1 MEKSLDAMSD
11 WGGGGGLAE
20 NSRRMRLI
28 SLELT
33 NFKGLPHL
41 LLEFGGRGG
50 RITGAN
56 GAGKTSVY
64 DGLTWLLY
72 GKDSQGRERFDIK
85 PLGPDGKIRDRRA
98 VTKVEGV
105 LTLGERTLRLGRS
118 YYEKWAKRRGTEVF
132 EGNGSDYFIDGVAM
146 SRTDYD
152 RTVGALLGE
161 DRFRLLTNAAYFPGD
176 LGWRERREILFEMA
190 KVCSD
195 RELMERQERFLP
207 LLQAMDGASLDGFRK
222 KLEALRRSL
231 ISQRGSLPHRISENE
246 KHLQELE
253 GSWGTDPEGQLE
265 ALSRRKQVLEGEIL
279 IAGQEAQLQ
288 RLSQEEQALRASLR
302 ALEAENEAFA
312 LEGRRQESRWEA
324 AAAAARDRLSRAG
337 ERKAALTRSLEDLK
351 RDLQEGEP
359 AEKGVPDRCP
369 LCGGALSWEARQ
381 RLEQKAGEQNRK
393 RREQRQAQLQK
404 KKELEKEL
412 LALEQTLLRENQ
424 ALSQAEEALF
434 EQRQKDSQM
443 PGYRS
448 RREDLQEQ
456 LEGKRALLAAV
467 RQEGQDLTLEKRR
480 ELEKVEKEMDALRQA
495 LARRSL
501 SQDCRS
507 RIAQLGR
514 EAEELEEAVK
524 RTENMQQLC
533 LDFLS
538 YKASQVE
545 QQVNSLFSITKF
557 RLYRPLVG
565 GGLEDCCDAT
575 YQGVPYESLNSGAKI
590 NLGLDIIGTLS
601 SSFGQ
606 WVPLF
611 VDNAESVT
619 ELFPLDTQVLR
630 LEVGQG
636 PLKVALSPEG

>member
-1 MEKSLDAMSD
+1 MEKSMNAMTD
-11 WGGGGGLAE
+11 WGGGGGPE
-20 NSRRMRLI
+20 RRMRLV

-41 LLEFGGRGG
+41 LLEFGGHSG

-85 PLGPDGKIRDRRA
+85 PLGSDGCLRDRRA
-98 VTKVEGV
+98 VTSVEGV
-105 LTLGERTLRLGRS
+105 LTVGERTLRLRRS
-118 YYEKWAKRRGTEVF
+118 YYEKWVRRRGTEVF
-132 EGNGSDYFIDGVAM
+132 EGNVSDYFVDGVAM

-195 RELMERQERFLP
+195 EALMEGQERFRP
-207 LLQAMDGASLDGFRK
+207 LLQALDGASLEGFRK

-231 ISQRGSLPHRISENE
+231 IGQRGSLPHRISENE

-253 GSWGTDPEGQLE
+253 GSWGADPEARMEWLKARKQTLE
-265 ALSRRKQVLEGEIL
+265 AEIL
-279 IAGQEAQLQ
+279 VEGQEAQVQ
-288 RLSQEEQALRASLR
+288 RLSQEEQALAASLR
-302 ALEAENEAFA
+302 ALEAENDAFA
-312 LEGRRQESRWEA
+312 LEGRRQGSRWEA
-324 AAAAARDRLSRAG
+324 AAAAARDRMSRAG

-351 RDLQEGEP
+351 RALQEGEL
-359 AEKGVPDRCP
+359 AEEPVPERCP
-369 LCGGALSWEARQ
+369 LCGGALSGEARQ
-381 RLEQKAGEQNRK
+381 RLELKAQEQSLARRK
-393 RREQRQAQLQK
+393 EQQARFQR
-404 KKELEKEL
+404 KEALEKEL
-412 LALEQTLLRENQ
+412 LALEQTMLREDQ
-424 ALSQAEEALF
+424 ALSQAEQALF
-434 EQRQKDSQM
+434 EQRQKDCQM
-443 PGYRS
+443 PGYLS

-456 LEGKRALLAAV
+456 LQRKRTLLARL
-467 RQEGQDLTLEKRR
+467 RQEGQALSLEKRR
-480 ELEKVEKEMDALRQA
+480 ELEAVEREMDGLRQA
-495 LARRSL
+495 MARRTL
-501 SQDCRS
+501 AQDCRR
-507 RIAQLGR
+507 RIEELGR
-514 EAEELEEAVK
+514 EAKELEEAVV
-524 RTENMQQLC
+524 RTEQMQQLC

-575 YQGVPYESLNSGAKI
+575 YRGVPYESLNSGAKI
-590 NLGLDIIGTLS
+590 NLGLDIIGSLS
-601 SSFGQ
+601 RSFGQ

-630 LEVGQG
+630 LEVGEG

>member
-1 MEKSLDAMSD
+1 METMGVIEKS
-11 WGGGGGLAE
+11 GPE
-20 NSRRMRLI
+20 RRMRLV

-41 LLEFGGRGG
+41 LLEFGGQGG

-85 PLGPDGKIRDRRA
+85 PLGPDGSVRDRRA

-105 LTLGERTLRLGRS
+105 LTVGERQLRLGRS
-118 YYEKWAKRRGTEVF
+118 YYEKWAKRRGAEVF
-132 EGNGSDYFIDGVAM
+132 EGNVSDYFVDGVAM

-161 DRFRLLTNAAYFPGD
+161 DRFRLLTNAAYFPSA

-190 KVCSD
+190 RVCSD
-195 RELMERQERFLP
+195 EALMQSQERFRP
-207 LLQAMDGASLDGFRK
+207 LLEAMGGAALDGFRK

-231 ISQRGSLPHRISENE
+231 IGQRGSLPHRISENE

-265 ALSRRKQVLEGEIL
+265 ALSLRKQVLEGEIF
-279 IAGQEAQLQ
+279 IAGQESQIQ
-288 RLSQEEQALRASLR
+288 RLCQEEQALGASLR
-302 ALEAENEAFA
+302 ALEAENDAFA
-312 LEGRRQESRWEA
+312 LEGRRQETRWEA
-324 AAAAARDRLSRAG
+324 AAAAARDRLSWAG
-337 ERKAALTRSLEDLK
+337 ERKTALLRSLEDLK
-351 RDLQEGEP
+351 RALQEGES
-359 AEKGVPDRCP
+359 AEEAVPERCP
-369 LCGGALSWEARQ
+369 LCGGALSGEARQ
-381 RLEQKAGEQNRK
+381 RLAFKAQEQSLA
-393 RREQRQAQLQK
+393 RREQAQEKQRR
-404 KKELEKEL
+404 KEALEKEL
-412 LALEQTLLRENQ
+412 LALEQTVLRENR
-424 ALSQAEEALF
+424 ALSQAEQALS
-434 EQRQKDSQM
+434 EQRQKESKM
-443 PGYRS
+443 PGYLS
-448 RREDLQEQ
+448 RREDLLGQ
-456 LEGKRALLAAV
+456 LQCKRTLLARL
-467 RQEGQDLTLEKRR
+467 RQEGQTLSMEKRR
-480 ELEKVEKEMDALRQA
+480 ELEAVEKEMDHLRQA
-495 LARRSL
+495 LARRTL
-501 SQDCRS
+501 AQDCRR
-507 RIAQLGR
+507 RIEELGR
-514 EAEELEEAVK
+514 EAKELERAVV

-533 LDFLS
+533 QDFLS

-601 SSFGQ
+601 RSFGQ

-630 LEVGQG
+630 LEVGEG
-636 PLKVALSPEG
+636 PLKIVLTPEG

>member
-1 MEKSLDAMSD
+1 METKEKSLDAMMD
-11 WGGGGGLAE
+11 WGGSGA
-20 NSRRMRLI
+20 RMRLV

-41 LLEFGGRGG
+41 LLEFGGHSG

-85 PLGPDGKIRDRRA
+85 PLGPDGCLRDRRA
-98 VTKVEGV
+98 VTSVEGV
-105 LTLGERTLRLGRS
+105 LTVGERTLRLRRS

-132 EGNGSDYFIDGVAM
+132 EGNVSDYFVDGVAM
-146 SRTDYD
+146 TRTDYD

-195 RELMERQERFLP
+195 EALMRSQERFWP

-231 ISQRGSLPHRISENE
+231 IGQRGSLPPRISENE
-246 KHLQELE
+246 KHLQELD
-253 GSWGTDPEGQLE
+253 GSWGTDPEGELKK
-265 ALSRRKQVLEGEIL
+265 LSSRKQELEGEL
-279 IAGQEAQLQ
+279 FIAGQEAQLQ
-288 RLSQEEQALRASLR
+288 RLGQEEQALAASLR
-302 ALEAENEAFA
+302 ALEAENDAFA

-324 AAAAARDRLSRAG
+324 AAAAARDRLSLAG
-337 ERKAALTRSLEDLK
+337 ERKASLTRSVEDLK
-351 RDLQEGEP
+351 RALQEE
-359 AEKGVPDRCP
+359 ALSEEAVPERCP
-369 LCGGALSWEARQ
+369 LCGGMLSGEARQ
-381 RLEQKAGEQNRK
+381 RLEREAQERRFAQ
-393 RREQRQAQLQK
+393 REQAQERRSR
-404 KKELEKEL
+404 KESLEREL
-412 LALEQTLLRENQ
+412 LTLEQTVLRERQ
-424 ALSQAEEALF
+424 ALSQAEQALF
-434 EQRQKDSQM
+434 EQRQKESQM
-443 PGYRS
+443 PGYLA

-456 LEGKRALLAAV
+456 LQHKRALLASL
-467 RQEGQDLTLEKRR
+467 RQEGKAMSQEKHK
-480 ELEKVEKEMDALRQA
+480 ELEAVEKEMDALRQA

-501 SQDCRS
+501 AQDCRR
-507 RIAQLGR
+507 RIEELGR
-514 EAEELEEAVK
+514 EAKELEQAVV
-524 RTENMQQLC
+524 RTEQMQQLC
-533 LDFLS
+533 QDFLS

-575 YQGVPYESLNSGAKI
+575 YRGVPYESLNSGAKI

-601 SSFGQ
+601 RCFGQ

-630 LEVGQG
+630 LEVGEG

>member
-1 MEKSLDAMSD
+1 MKTMGAIGKS
-11 WGGGGGLAE
+11 GPE
-20 NSRRMRLI
+20 RRMRLI

-85 PLGPDGKIRDRRA
+85 PLGPDGSVRDRRA

-105 LTLGERTLRLGRS
+105 LTVGERQLRLGRS

-132 EGNGSDYFIDGVAM
+132 EGNVSDYFVDGVAM

-207 LLQAMDGASLDGFRK
+207 LLQAMGGASLDGFRK

-265 ALSRRKQVLEGEIL
+265 ALSRRKQVLEGEIFVT
-279 IAGQEAQLQ
+279 GQESQIQ
-288 RLSQEEQALRASLR
+288 RLSQEEQALSASLR

-324 AAAAARDRLSRAG
+324 AAAVARDRQSLAG
-337 ERKAALTRSLEDLK
+337 ERKAVLTRSLEDLK
-351 RDLQEGEP
+351 RALQEGEP
-359 AEKGVPDRCP
+359 TEKGVPERCP
-369 LCGGALSWEARQ
+369 LCGGALSGEARQ
-381 RLEQKAGEQNRK
+381 RLALKAQEQSFK
-393 RREQRQAQLQK
+393 RREQAQEKQK
-404 KKELEKEL
+404 RKEALEKEL
-412 LALEQTLLRENQ
+412 LALEQTILRENQ
-424 ALSQAEEALF
+424 ALSQAEQALF
-434 EQRQKDSQM
+434 EQRQKESQM
-443 PGYRS
+443 PGYLS
-448 RREDLQEQ
+448 RREDLLKQ
-456 LEGKRALLAAV
+456 LRSKRTLLAAV

-480 ELEKVEKEMDALRQA
+480 ELEKVEKEMEQQRQA

-501 SQDCRS
+501 AQDCRS

-514 EAEELEEAVK
+514 EAKELEGAVK

-533 LDFLS
+533 QDFLS

-601 SSFGQ
+601 RSFGQ

-619 ELFPLDTQVLR
+619 QLFPLDTQVLR
-630 LEVGQG
+630 LEVGEG
-636 PLKVALSPEG
+636 PLKIVLSPEG